1 MSQININGRIIS
13 SNHEPYIIAE
23 LSGNHNGDLN
33 KALAIMEEAKAQGAD
48 AIKIQ
53 TYTAD
58 TLTIDSDKE
67 DFLIR
72 GGLWDGYK
80 LYDLYKWA
88 HTPWE
93 WHEALFN
100 KAKELD
106 ITLFSSPFDETA
118 IDFLESL
125 HCPAYKIAS
134 FECLDFPLIKK
145 AASTG
150 KPLIIS
156 TGMANLDEINQLV
169 LYLNELKVEQYAL
182 LHCISSYP
190 APVEQSNL
198 RTMQDLNQRFNV
210 VVGLSDHT
218 LGTIVSTTGVALGAA
233 IIEKHF
239 ILSRDDGGPD
249 AAFSIEPSELKQLC
263 QESKTVFSAL
273 GKVSYD
279 LKEGEKQNTAFRR
292 SIYVVQDIKAGE
304 SFNDNNTRRI
314 RPSYGLSP
322 IHYETIMGNTATQDI
337 SRGTPLQWDMI
348 NNEK

>member
-1 MSQININGRIIS
+1 MVKININGRTIS
-13 SNHEPYIIAE
+13 NNHKPYIIAE
-23 LSGNHNGDLN
+23 LSGNHNGDIQ
-33 KALAIMEEAKAQGAD
+33 KALKIMEEAKAQGAD

-88 HTPWE
+88 HTPWQ

-125 HCPAYKIAS
+125 NCPAYKIAS
-134 FECLDFPLIKK
+134 FECMDFPLIKK

-156 TGMANLDEINQLV
+156 TGIANLDEITKLV
-169 LYLNELKVEQYAL
+169 NYLEELEVKEYAL

-190 APVEQSNL
+190 APIEQSNL
-198 RTMQDLNQRFNV
+198 KTLQDIQKRFNV
-210 VVGLSDHT
+210 VTGLSDHT
-218 LGTIVSTTGVALGAA
+218 LGTIVSTTAVALGAA

-239 ILSRDDGGPD
+239 IISRDDGGPD
-249 AAFSIEPSELKQLC
+249 AAFSIEPHELKALC
-263 QESKTVFSAL
+263 DNSKMAFLSL
-273 GKVSYD
+273 GKVNYD
-279 LKEGEKQNTAFRR
+279 LKEGEKQNSNLRR
-292 SIYVVQDIKAGE
+292 SIYVVQNIKAGE
-304 SFNDNNTRRI
+304 SFSETNTRRI
-314 RPSYGLSP
+314 RPGYGLSP
-322 IHYETIMGNTATQDI
+322 LHFETILGKIASQDI
-337 SRGTPLQWDMI
+337 SRGTPLNWEMI
-348 NNEK
+348 KN

>member
-1 MSQININGRIIS
+1 MAQININGRIIS

-23 LSGNHNGDLN
+23 LSGNHNGDLG

-67 DFLIR
+67 DFLIK

-88 HTPWE
+88 HTPWQ

-106 ITLFSSPFDETA
+106 ITIFSSPFDETA
-118 IDFLESL
+118 IDFLETL
-125 HCPAYKIAS
+125 NCPAYKIAS
-134 FECLDFPLIKK
+134 FECMDFPLIKK

-156 TGMANLDEINQLV
+156 TGMANLDEITQLV
-169 LYLNELKVEQYAL
+169 DYLTVLKVEQYAL

-190 APVEQSNL
+190 APIDESNL
-198 RTMQDLNQRFNV
+198 KTMQDLGQRFNK

-218 LGTIVSTTGVALGAA
+218 LGTTVSTTGVALGAA

-239 ILSRDDGGPD
+239 ILSREDGGPD
-249 AAFSIEPSELKQLC
+249 AAFSIEPDELKNLC
-263 QESKTVFSAL
+263 HESKVVFSAL
-273 GKVSYD
+273 GKVTYD

-292 SIYVVQDIKAGE
+292 SIYVVEDIKTGE
-304 SFNDNNTRRI
+304 SFNTQNTRRI

-322 IHYETIMGNTATQDI
+322 VHYETIIGKMATQNI
-337 SRGTPLQWDMI
+337 TRGTPLHWDMI
-348 NNEK
+348 TDDK